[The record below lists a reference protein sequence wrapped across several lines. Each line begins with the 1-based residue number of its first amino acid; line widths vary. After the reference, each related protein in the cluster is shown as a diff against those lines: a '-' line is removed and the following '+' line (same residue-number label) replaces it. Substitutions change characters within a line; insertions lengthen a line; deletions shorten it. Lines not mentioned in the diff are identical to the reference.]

1 MAEEY
6 ENLSAV
12 EITEHLQKGRLLTI
26 NRCKRNGLIIY
37 KTHHAEFAGPGA
49 AVGGNCD
56 LDCQTVIPVG
66 NLSLIVPDNF
76 DDRQTAYKIR
86 IQWLRLMKKSTEYD
100 DPLQRAEKLMFQFEN
115 FFDSQTLEQL
125 PDEAFAQ
132 LVGVLPQTVKTARF
146 REELNVM

>member
-6 ENLSAV
+6 ENLSGA
-12 EITEHLQKGRLLTI
+12 EITEHLQNGRFMTI

-37 KTHHAEFAGPGA
+37 KPHHAEFAGPGA

-56 LDCQTVIPVG
+56 LDCQKVIPVG

-76 DDRQTAYKIR
+76 NDRQTAYKIR

-125 PDEAFAQ
+125 PDEAFSL
-132 LVGVLPQTVKTARF
+132 LVGVLPQTIKTVRF
-146 REELNVM
+146 KDELNVS

>member
-6 ENLSAV
+6 ENLTAS
-12 EITEHLQKGRLLTI
+12 EITEHLQNGMLLTI

-37 KTHHAEFAGPGA
+37 KPYHAEFAGPGA

-56 LDCQTVIPVG
+56 LDCQRVIPVG
-66 NLSLIVPDNF
+66 NLSLIVTDNF

-115 FFDSQTLEQL
+115 FFDSPTLEQL
-125 PDEAFAQ
+125 PDEAFAS
-132 LVGVLPQTVKTARF
+132 LVGVFPQTVKTVRF
-146 REELNVM
+146 KEG

>member
-6 ENLSAV
+6 ENLSAA
-12 EITEHLQKGRLLTI
+12 EITERLQKGKLLTI

-37 KTHHAEFAGPGA
+37 KPHHAEFAGPGA

-56 LDCQTVIPVG
+56 LDCQKVIPVG
-66 NLSLIVPDNF
+66 NLSLIAPDNF

-100 DPLQRAEKLMFQFEN
+100 DPLQRAEKLLFQFEN
-115 FFDSQTLEQL
+115 FFDSQTLGQL
-125 PDEAFAQ
+125 PDESFAL
-132 LVGVLPQTVKTARF
+132 LVGVLPQTIKTIRH
-146 REELNVM
+146 RED

>member
-6 ENLSAV
+6 ENLPAD

-56 LDCQTVIPVG
+56 LDCQRVIPVG

>member
-6 ENLSAV
+6 ENLPAD
-12 EITEHLQKGRLLTI
+12 EITEHLQNGRLLTI

-37 KTHHAEFAGPGA
+37 KPHHAEFAGPGA

-125 PDEAFAQ
+125 PDEAFAR

>member
-6 ENLSAV
+6 ENLTAA
-12 EITEHLQKGRLLTI
+12 EITEHLQQGRLLTI

-37 KTHHAEFAGPGA
+37 KPHHAEFAGPGA

-66 NLSLIVPDNF
+66 NLSLIIPDNF

-125 PDEAFAQ
+125 PDEAFAR
-132 LVGVLPQTVKTARF
+132 LVGVLPQTVKTTRF
-146 REELNVM
+146 KDELNVI